1 MADNSTYIPEDTQ
14 SFLDVSMN
22 GGFFSLIEMGLM
34 VILMLII
41 TVTKIVSQCKKSK
54 STEEKIKILQE
65 TFDLKAIE
73 KLGVIMKQDGTAVP
87 SDTLGTVVHA
97 AAQQVAQTIKTVA
110 APEQTQP
117 TQPTQSAVI
126 IPTPVAPA
134 TQSVIIDKAVIEEAV
149 QKSVQSLIASQK
161 SAVVQLGSSGK
172 SATQVMVQTEE
183 GATIPVTLVVSKEKL
198 GDSAA
203 KSNLSKTAEKE
214 TDADEVAI
222 EILSDN

>member
-1 MADNSTYIPEDTQ
+1 MADNSTYVPENTQ

-34 VILMLII
+34 VILMLVI

-73 KLGVIMKQDGTAVP
+73 KLGVVMKQDGTAVP

-97 AAQQVAQTIKTVA
+97 AAQQVAQSIKNVTT
-110 APEQTQP
+110 PEPAQP
-117 TQPTQSAVI
+117 TVI
-126 IPTPVAPA
+126 IPTPA
-134 TQSVIIDKAVIEEAV
+134 TQSVVIDKAVIEEAV
-149 QKSVQSLIASQK
+149 QKSVQTLIASQK

-172 SATQVMVQTEE
+172 SATQVMIQTEE
-183 GATIPVTLVVSKEKL
+183 GTTIPVTLVVSKEKL
-198 GDSAA
+198 AESATKA
-203 KSNLSKTAEKE
+203 TLSKTAEKQ
-214 TDADEVAI
+214 TAADEVAI

>member
-1 MADNSTYIPEDTQ
+1 MADNSTYVPENTQ

-22 GGFFSLIEMGLM
+22 GGFFSLIEMGFM
-34 VILMLII
+34 VILMLVI

-73 KLGVIMKQDGTAVP
+73 KLGVVMKQDGTAVP

-97 AAQQVAQTIKTVA
+97 AAQQVAQSIKNVTT
-110 APEQTQP
+110 PEPAQQPQP
-117 TQPTQSAVI
+117 TVI
-126 IPTPVAPA
+126 IPTPISSVAPA
-134 TQSVIIDKAVIEEAV
+134 TQSVVIDKAVIEEAV

-161 SAVVQLGSSGK
+161 SAVVQLGTSGK
-172 SATQVMVQTEE
+172 TATQVMVQTEE
-183 GATIPVTLVVSKEKL
+183 GTTIPVTLVVSKEKRAESATKATL
-198 GDSAA
+198 G
-203 KSNLSKTAEKE
+203 KTAEKQ